1 MDPDP
6 KERLNLMSAY
16 HCHQIKFGFDILTGN
31 NRTHDQVVRDCNL
44 HPYCEYDT
52 SRARCI
58 DKPEHPELNA
68 KYQEPCAKLDQYRC
82 VDNPKC
88 YYDTK
93 TSECKRDA
101 TKLSNEELQELM
113 DQTVLHL
120 GIKSNG
126 GKRKRRDN
134 HKRSKR
140 NKISKISKRNKRSKR
155 SIKHSYK

>member
-68 KYQEPCAKLDQYRC
+68 KYQNH
-82 VDNPKC
+82 V
-88 YYDTK
+88 
-93 TSECKRDA
+93 
-101 TKLSNEELQELM
+101 LSLTNIV
-113 DQTVLHL
+113 VLITQNVIMTL
-120 GIKSNG
+120 KPVNVNVIQLNLVMKN
-126 GKRKRRDN
+126 
-134 HKRSKR
+134 
-140 NKISKISKRNKRSKR
+140 
-155 SIKHSYK
+155 YKN